1 MNTTL
6 LLLIVLFG
14 LAAVVLGLL
23 LARQYRENARL
34 RSAKNDDEATLTDLR
49 QRLSTTEALH
59 AEACRTR
66 DKVQSELTVLR
77 DMHLRTE
84 TELSALRASSQA
96 EIATL
101 RSRNAEDRAAERSER
116 EKLEEQF
123 RQQFKNLA
131 TEILN
136 EQTRTFKQT
145 NRESIDLLLKPF
157 RDNITDFRE
166 RIERIY
172 SHENEQHG
180 ELKNEL
186 KRLMELNQRIS
197 TDARNLTDALK
208 GNSKVQGDWGEMLL
222 ETILDSS
229 SLSKG
234 IHYQTQYNVKDP
246 EGHNLRPD
254 VVLNLP
260 DDKHIIIDSKV
271 SLTAFVNYTAATS
284 DDERQSCLKAHVASV
299 RQHVREL
306 GNKEYQR
313 LLKSP
318 DFVIMFI
325 PNEPAFLAALQSDP
339 KIWSEAYAQ
348 KVIISSP
355 TNLFALLKLVA
366 DLWKYND
373 QDKNTRDIADL
384 ALKLYDQLVKFTAS
398 LESVGGAL
406 DKARTAYA
414 DAYKRLCTPKGQ
426 NSIIRIGEQLRKTA
440 HLQPKQQHSAQ
451 TLELAEADTPE
462 AETSK
467 RIGASD
473 RPEPG
478 DSPDPAAAPGPASS
492 DDRQPADEV

>member
-6 LLLIVLFG
+6 LLLAVLFG
-14 LAAVVLGLL
+14 LAAAALGLL
-23 LARQYRENARL
+23 LTRQHRETVRL
-34 RSAKNDDEATLTDLR
+34 RREKEEAEETLVDLH
-49 QRLSTTEALH
+49 QRLSTAEALH

-66 DKVQSELTVLR
+66 DLAQNELTTLR
-77 DMHLRTE
+77 DTHLRTE

-166 RIERIY
+166 RVERIY

-222 ETILDSS
+222 ETILDSL

-234 IHYQTQYNVKDP
+234 IHYQTQCNLKDP

-284 DDERQSCLKAHVASV
+284 DEERQSCLKAHVASV

-318 DFVIMFI
+318 DFVILFI
-325 PNEPAFLAALQSDP
+325 PNEPAFLVALQSDP
-339 KIWSEAYAQ
+339 KIWSEAYAL

-373 QDKNTRDIADL
+373 QDKNTREIADL

-398 LESVGGAL
+398 LETVGSAL
-406 DKARTAYA
+406 DKASTAYT
-414 DAYKRLCTPKGQ
+414 DAYKRLCSPKGQ

-440 HLQPKQQHSAQ
+440 HLLPKQQHSTQ
-451 TLELAEADTPE
+451 TLDLAEADTPQPD
-462 AETSK
+462 APK
-467 RIGASD
+467 RIGAPETSD
-473 RPEPG
+473 PTEH
-478 DSPDPAAAPGPASS
+478 PDPTDPAGE
-492 DDRQPADEV
+492 A